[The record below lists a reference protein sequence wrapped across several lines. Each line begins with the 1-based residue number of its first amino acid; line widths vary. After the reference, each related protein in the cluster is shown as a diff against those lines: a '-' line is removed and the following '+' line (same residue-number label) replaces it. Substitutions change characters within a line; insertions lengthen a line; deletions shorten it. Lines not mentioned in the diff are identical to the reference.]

1 MINLGRTQWP
11 CRLHLLQSKVYA
23 VSHITCEL
31 LNTKQLSSACHLAL
45 CRKWCRLGSD
55 PKDAEEFVD
64 QACKDGRIMPNAAT
78 VNNLNKL
85 WDTHE
90 QLHG

>member
-1 MINLGRTQWP
+1 MADRQVG
-11 CRLHLLQSKVYA
+11 
-23 VSHITCEL
+23 
-31 LNTKQLSSACHLAL
+31 CHRMHTGSQADCCICK

-64 QACKDGRIMPNAAT
+64 KACKDGRIMPNAAT

-85 WDTHE
+85 WDAHE

>member
-1 MINLGRTQWP
+1 MLYLCVDLCGKNLSINM
-11 CRLHLLQSKVYA
+11 
-23 VSHITCEL
+23 
-31 LNTKQLSSACHLAL
+31 SAFCLPL

>member
-1 MINLGRTQWP
+1 LAALAGSCDGHQKPSTF
-11 CRLHLLQSKVYA
+11 
-23 VSHITCEL
+23 
-31 LNTKQLSSACHLAL
+31 LSI

-64 QACKDGRIMPNAAT
+64 KACKDGRIMPNAAT

-85 WDTHE
+85 WDAHE

>member
-1 MINLGRTQWP
+1 MALHCSLFP
-11 CRLHLLQSKVYA
+11 CCVANRGSECCVTSTAIVRKQYVSMVVCQLLVY
-23 VSHITCEL
+23 
-31 LNTKQLSSACHLAL
+31 
-45 CRKWCRLGSD
+45 RKWCRLGSD